1 MKGTNERL
9 TGVAQAAA
17 SIGANV
23 ALAERAGDI
32 EGKYHVV
39 CRGAKDECMVDYAAL
54 LSKIGWRER
63 VAESFIFRNTRIGRL
78 AMESVNRLR
87 EQAESL
93 TEVKWEDDITN
104 LVVTVGK
111 NFLLDNGM
119 AGSGYT
125 AAFFMGLV
133 SSVSY
138 SSIVAGDTQASH
150 AGWLEAGG
158 ANAPAYSGVR
168 KTTAWSAASAGS
180 KALSAGL
187 VFTFTASGT
196 VKGCFLGTVAT
207 VDGTTGTLFSAGL
220 FSGGDQPVVSTNTLT
235 VSYSLSL

>member
-1 MKGTNERL
+1 MNTSDKLSITDLSVATAAVNGACMSLHEGSMEAVGRYKATFHECIPGRGYEDEYMALVARIECLDAIEKARL
-9 TGVAQAAA
+9 G
-17 SIGANV
+17 SI
-23 ALAERAGDI
+23 RR
-32 EGKYHVV
+32 VV
-39 CRGAKDECMVDYAAL
+39 REDEFD
-54 LSKIGWRER
+54 
-63 VAESFIFRNTRIGRL
+63 
-78 AMESVNRLR
+78 
-87 EQAESL
+87 
-93 TEVKWEDDITN
+93 N

-119 AGSGYT
+119 AGSAYT

-133 SSVSY
+133 SLVSY
-138 SSIVAGDTQASH
+138 SAIVAGDTQASH

-158 ANAPAYSGVR
+158 ANAPTYSGVR

-187 VFTFTASGT
+187 VFTFTGSGT
-196 VKGCFLGTVAT
+196 VKGCFLTTVST